1 MNQLLA
7 KLDGVEQV
15 NNILV
20 IGMTNRKDMI
30 DDALMRP
37 GRLEVK
43 VEIGLPDEFGRQQIL
58 QIHTSK
64 MRNSGFLG
72 SDVSIPN
79 LATMTKNYTGAEIE
93 GLCKAASSYALNRQ
107 IEDIKAKGDMKFD
120 VSKISVDMQ
129 DFTKGMVDVPA
140 NFGVK
145 EENLQK
151 YFQNGICN
159 FGPIFNNVKGSLE
172 AMVDQ
177 VRGSDRTPLL
187 SVLLHGTPNSGKSA
201 LAAYIAANSKFPYVK
216 MLSADQLIGYAEAQ
230 KVEKIRKIFDDASKT
245 PLSLIVLDDIENLL
259 SYVRLGGRF
268 SNDVLQTLLV
278 LCKKIPEEKG
288 RKIIVVGITSQLR
301 DMDSL
306 GLKDVFN
313 VTLEMP
319 NVQATEIP
327 TVMKHWTPDVQQTD
341 VDAIAKSMNN
351 TDIPIKKLLMVLEMA
366 LQSDGGV
373 NEDSFQSALIRM
385 GYTSMGF

>member
-1 MNQLLA
+1 
-7 KLDGVEQV
+7 
-15 NNILV
+15 
-20 IGMTNRKDMI
+20 
-30 DDALMRP
+30 
-37 GRLEVK
+37 
-43 VEIGLPDEFGRQQIL
+43 
-58 QIHTSK
+58 
-64 MRNSGFLG
+64 
-72 SDVSIPN
+72 
-79 LATMTKNYTGAEIE
+79 
-93 GLCKAASSYALNRQ
+93 
-107 IEDIKAKGDMKFD
+107 
-120 VSKISVDMQ
+120 
-129 DFTKGMVDVPA
+129 
-140 NFGVK
+140 
-145 EENLQK
+145 
-151 YFQNGICN
+151 
-159 FGPIFNNVKGSLE
+159 
-172 AMVDQ
+172 
-177 VRGSDRTPLL
+177 
-187 SVLLHGTPNSGKSA
+187 
-201 LAAYIAANSKFPYVK
+201 

-288 RKIIVVGITSQLR
+288 RKIIVIGITSQLR

-341 VDAIAKSMNN
+341 VEAIAKSMNN